1 MIPPSLSLSSARRS
15 FWYLMCS
22 HFGTKCVYATLIRAL
37 SSDSVIFVTQSTSL
51 SVPLLTPHDY
61 YYYCY
66 SIPVHSM
73 YYVVDSDQTTIL
85 NMKRAF
91 KVQPTSQDK
100 LLTTKAVKKERQI
113 TFIHITSSLCSS

>member
-1 MIPPSLSLSSARRS
+1 
-15 FWYLMCS
+15 MCS

-51 SVPLLTPHDY
+51 SVPLLTPRE

-66 SIPVHSM
+66 SIPAHSM
-73 YYVVDSDQTTIL
+73 YYVLDSDQTTIL

-100 LLTTKAVKKERQI
+100 LLTTKAVKKRKADNI
-113 TFIHITSSLCSS
+113 YTYNFIPM

>member
-51 SVPLLTPHDY
+51 SVPLLTPRCCC
-61 YYYCY
+61 YCCY
-66 SIPVHSM
+66 IVLPAHSAV
-73 YYVVDSDQTTIL
+73 VVDSDQTTIL

-100 LLTTKAVKKERQI
+100 LLTTKAVKKRKADNI
-113 TFIHITSSLCSS
+113 YTYNFIPM

>member
-1 MIPPSLSLSSARRS
+1 
-15 FWYLMCS
+15 MCS

-51 SVPLLTPHDY
+51 SVPLLTPRCCC
-61 YYYCY
+61 YCY
-66 SIPVHSM
+66 ILPAHSA
-73 YYVVDSDQTTIL
+73 VVVVVSDQTTIL

-100 LLTTKAVKKERQI
+100 LLTTKAVKKRKADNI
-113 TFIHITSSLCSS
+113 YTYNFIPM